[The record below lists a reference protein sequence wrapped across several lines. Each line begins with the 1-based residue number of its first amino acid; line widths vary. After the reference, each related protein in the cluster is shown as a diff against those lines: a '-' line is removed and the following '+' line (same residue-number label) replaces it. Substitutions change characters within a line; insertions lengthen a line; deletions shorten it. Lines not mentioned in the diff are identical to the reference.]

1 MRPVLTKL
9 AGYICTGGAAAVVD
23 LGGFAGLLGLGWSVP
38 VAATASFGV
47 AMLFNYAASSRFVF
61 RQPLGWRRLLV
72 FAATS
77 LVGLAVNVGVTSAAM
92 LLFLLPPLL
101 AKTAGIGIAFA
112 VNFTM
117 NLLVT
122 FRHSASGR
130 G

>member
-23 LGGFAGLLGLGWSVP
+23 LGGFAALLSLGSPVP
-38 VAATASFGV
+38 VAATGSFGV
-47 AMLFNYAASSRFVF
+47 AMLFNYTASSRFVF
-61 RQPLGWRRLLV
+61 RQPLTWRRLMV

-92 LLFLLPPLL
+92 LLFLVPPLL
-101 AKTAGIGIAFA
+101 AKTIGIGVAFA

-122 FRHSASGR
+122 FRHPASG
-130 G
+130 